1 MNVADQTVVTP
12 AGAQVGA
19 ALAAR
24 IADHLASPQAVRA
37 TVPDHGWWPQ
47 SLAYGAAG
55 IALLHI
61 ERARLGE
68 GSWQRAHDW
77 LACAASEPASTGASS
92 HLYYGAPALAF
103 AFNAAADRPGRYAR
117 ALETLDRHVAA
128 VTRSRLN
135 EAHARMDRGELPTLA
150 EFDVIRG
157 LTGMGALLLRRTVHH
172 GDAHADLV
180 RAILA
185 YLVRLSEPVRRHGD
199 LLPGWW
205 SDLAPSG
212 KRSSQYPSGHANNG
226 VAHGIAGP
234 LALLA
239 LASLRDI
246 TVTDQREAIERICA
260 WLDLWRIEERD
271 GPRWPYRVTLSE
283 LESGRPSPGPA
294 RPSWCYGVAG
304 SARAQQLAAL
314 ATSDTGRQRMAEE
327 ALLHAMTARMPLAA
341 TTDMS
346 LCHGFAGLAHIV
358 QLAAADAI
366 TPGLRECLPR
376 LLEPIESPPPDTLMA
391 RGAGLLEG
399 ATGVAL
405 ALLAQVN
412 GSALSGWDAC
422 FLIT

>member
-1 MNVADQTVVTP
+1 MAAQTVITP
-12 AGAQVGA
+12 ADAQAGA

-24 IADHLASPQAVRA
+24 IADRLASPQAVRA
-37 TVPDHGWWPQ
+37 AVPAHSWWPQ

-77 LACAASEPASTGASS
+77 LACAAAEPASTGVGS

-103 AFNAAADRPGRYAR
+103 AFDAAANRPGRYVR
-117 ALETLDRHVAA
+117 ALETLDRHIAA
-128 VTRSRLN
+128 ATRSRLD
-135 EAHARMDRGELPTLA
+135 EAHARMDRGELPALA
-150 EFDVIRG
+150 EFDAIRG

-172 GDAHADLV
+172 GDAYADLV
-180 RAILA
+180 RAILH
-185 YLVRLSEPVRRHGD
+185 YLVRLSEPVQRHGD

-239 LASLRDI
+239 LASLCGI
-246 TVTDQREAIERICA
+246 TVSDQRGAIERICA
-260 WLDLWRIEERD
+260 WLDLWRIEGQD
-271 GPRWPYRVTLSE
+271 GSRWPYWITVGE
-283 LESGRPSPGPA
+283 LESGRPRPGPA

-314 ATSDTGRQRMAEE
+314 AIGDTGRQRLAEE
-327 ALLHAMTARMPLAA
+327 ALLHAMTVQAPLAA
-341 TTDMS
+341 TTDLS

-376 LLEPIESPPPDTLMA
+376 LLAPIETTAPNTLMA
-391 RGAGLLEG
+391 GSAGLLEG
-399 ATGVAL
+399 AAGVAL

-412 GSALSGWDAC
+412 GGTLSGWDSC